1 MKTKGSRAE
10 RELLHKFFNE
20 KWICV
25 RAAGSG
31 SIPLPCPDLL
41 AGKGGV
47 SLAIE
52 CKSTKKLKKY
62 LSKREVE
69 DLIVFA
75 ETFGAKPI
83 IGLRCDRLGW
93 FFFNAKK
100 LKFTG
105 KFYIADSKLGTTFEK
120 LIQSF

>member
-1 MKTKGSRAE
+1 MKEKGSRAE
-10 RELLHKFFNE
+10 RELLHKFFDIG
-20 KWICV
+20 WICV

-41 AGKGGV
+41 AGKGGR

-62 LSKREVE
+62 LTKQEVE
-69 DLIVFA
+69 DLIRFS
-75 ETFGAKPI
+75 EMFGAEAI
-83 IGLRCDRLGW
+83 VGLRVDRNGW
-93 FFFNAKK
+93 SFFDAKD

-105 KFYIADSKLGTTFEK
+105 KFYVADSSKGIKFEE
-120 LIQSF
+120 LINE